1 MKDKVI
7 NIIFS
12 NIKKRVLSEKHTKKE
27 NRMKKIYTVLISTL
41 IAAASHSAFA
51 ADNSVNQ
58 AEWIPKLDEYLQ
70 TGKFASAREITTT
83 QPAAAVLERLKP
95 WAEMGLTP
103 AQWMYA
109 ETMLRSGRN
118 QESADWTYISFF
130 NTRLD
135 AALCS
140 NVEAKGLEKAIVS
153 SFNRT
158 VQAARVHPEM
168 MTQAIINTIQFQKS
182 KPRSY
187 IANKHPEWLCLMVFN
202 RDKNK
207 VTVPTSQWGDIY
219 QQNLDSFTAKTKGSK
234 DQVE

>member
-1 MKDKVI
+1 
-7 NIIFS
+7 
-12 NIKKRVLSEKHTKKE
+12 
-27 NRMKKIYTVLISTL
+27 MKKINIAIASTI
-41 IAAASHSAFA
+41 IAIASQSAFA
-51 ADNSVNQ
+51 ADNSVNT

-70 TGKFASAREITTT
+70 TGKFASARQITTT

-109 ETMLRSGRN
+109 EAMLRSGRN

-140 NVEAKGLEKAIVS
+140 NAEAKGLEKSIVA
-153 SFNRT
+153 SFNKT
-158 VQAARVHPEM
+158 VQTARVHPEM

-202 RDKNK
+202 RDKK
-207 VTVPTSQWGDIY
+207 RVTVPTSQWGEIY
-219 QQNLDSFTAKTKGSK
+219 QQSLDNFTAKTKGARE
-234 DQVE
+234 QTE